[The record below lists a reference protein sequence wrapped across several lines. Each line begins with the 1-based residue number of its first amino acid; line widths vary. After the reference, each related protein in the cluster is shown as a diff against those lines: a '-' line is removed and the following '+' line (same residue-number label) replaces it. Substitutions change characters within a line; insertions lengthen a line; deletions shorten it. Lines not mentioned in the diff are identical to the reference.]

1 MFKFT
6 KKDLIEIIPDVVLIF
21 IFILSVVGV
30 FFLADTMYI
39 GIGRCDKEKNEIYS
53 GDGLR
58 NDNEKE
64 NYLSKNDINNNIRWS
79 VSEKIHINEKNVT
92 LIKTAG
98 NNFCYIIFNN
108 NNNNDNNKKG
118 EILKIVEKVS
128 EEKVIEIA
136 GEYGMKYCNN
146 TPTFVVQKKD
156 YLKKDNNYLNHI
168 RRRKQTDPTKLPNC
182 KDLLLDCTPNTI
194 GKVTECGTWR
204 DQSMNMER
212 VCLSPTEFQVTLYKP
227 NEMMANKLHLE
238 TKLVCEERLKHG
250 LSC

>member
-6 KKDLIEIIPDVVLIF
+6 KKHFFEIIPNIVIIF

-30 FFLADTMYI
+30 FILANTMYL
-39 GIGRCDKEKNEIYS
+39 GISSCNEKKEEIF
-53 GDGLR
+53 
-58 NDNEKE
+58 NDNMLGDIIKKE
-64 NYLSKNDINNNIRWS
+64 SYSPNNDINNNIRWS

-92 LIKTAG
+92 LIKTAVEE
-98 NNFCYIIFNN
+98 ISQ
-108 NNNNDNNKKG
+108 KKV
-118 EILKIVEKVS
+118 L
-128 EEKVIEIA
+128 EIA
-136 GEYGMKYCNN
+136 GEFGIKYCNN
-146 TPTFVVQKKD
+146 SPTFIVQIKDFIKK
-156 YLKKDNNYLNHI
+156 NNDYLNHI
-168 RRRKQTDPTKLPNC
+168 RRRKQTDPKKLPNC
-182 KDLLLDCTPNTI
+182 
-194 GKVTECGTWR
+194 KVTECGTWT